1 LASDTR
7 KAVRPGGYAVE
18 QKPSSETPVSIQP
31 DTLALK
37 QKAEEEGLE
46 TIWER
51 FAAQQPECGFCQL
64 GLSCRI
70 CAMGP
75 CRIDPFGDGPQRGI
89 CGADADIMV
98 ARNLARMVAG
108 GAAAHSDHGRDLVET
123 LLAVAEGHAP
133 GYQLTDL
140 AKLDRIAAEYG
151 VAPELPPLTKARELA
166 LAMMEEYGI
175 KKGHLTFTKRLPAT
189 RLEKW
194 QALGITPRGIDWEI
208 AEMMHRTHMGVD
220 NDPVNLLLQALRTAL
235 ADGWGG
241 SMIATELSDILFGTP
256 QPAASQANIG
266 VLKADQVNIILHG
279 HNPLVSEMVVRA
291 AQDPELLQRA
301 RELGAQ
307 GINLVGLCCTGNE
320 VLMRKGIPMAG
331 NHLVQ
336 ELALITGAVEAILVD
351 YQCILPS
358 LGDLA
363 ACYHTIFFST
373 SPKAKFPKATHLAFT
388 PETGEAL
395 GREVVAR
402 AVENYARR
410 NPERVFIPA
419 SPVQQFTGFSVEAIL
434 AALGGTPEPLLEA
447 IKAGQLRGAV
457 GVVGCNNPKVT
468 QDFGHTTLTRE
479 LIARDI
485 LVLDTGCAA
494 VAHAKAGLKVPEAAE
509 LAGDGLKAVCRSLN
523 IPPVLHMG
531 SCVDNTRI
539 LALVA
544 ALAQAL
550 GVDTDQL
557 PVAAAAPEW
566 YSEKA
571 VAIASYAVASGVFT
585 VLGVVPPV
593 LGSKTV
599 TEVLLKGLTQHLG
612 ACFAVE
618 PDPKKAAAL
627 IIRHIEEKRRG
638 LGLEARGV

>member
-1 LASDTR
+1 MES
-7 KAVRPGGYAVE
+7 
-18 QKPSSETPVSIQP
+18 QSSSGNPVSIQP

-37 QKAEEEGLE
+37 EKAKQEGLE

-51 FAAQQPECGFCQL
+51 HQAQEPQCGFCQL

-70 CAMGP
+70 CVMGP
-75 CRIDPFGDGPQRGI
+75 CRIDPFGEGPQRGI

-98 ARNLARMVAG
+98 ARNLGRMVAA
-108 GAAAHSDHGRDLVET
+108 GAASHSDHGRDLVET

-140 AKLDRIAAEYG
+140 AKLDRIAEEFG
-151 VAPELPPLTKARELA
+151 ISQDLPPLAKARELA

-175 KKGHLTFTKRLPAT
+175 KKGYLTFTKRLPAP

-194 QALGITPRGIDWEI
+194 QALGIAPRGVDWEVT
-208 AEMMHRTHMGVD
+208 EMLHRTHMGVD

-256 QPAASQANIG
+256 KPIASQANIG
-266 VLKADQVNIILHG
+266 VLKADEVNVILHG

-291 AQDPELLQRA
+291 AQDPQLVKRA
-301 RELGAQ
+301 NDLGAK
-307 GINLVGLCCTGNE
+307 GINLAGLCCTGNE

-336 ELALITGAVEAILVD
+336 ELALITGAVEAMVVD

-358 LGDLA
+358 LGELA
-363 ACYHTIFFST
+363 SCYHTLFFTT
-373 SPKAKFPKATHLAFT
+373 SPKAKFPKATHLNFT

-395 GREVVAR
+395 GREIVTK
-402 AVENYARR
+402 AVENFARR
-410 NPERVFIPA
+410 NPDRVFIPV
-419 SPVQQFTGFSVEAIL
+419 SPTQQLTGFSVEAIL
-434 AALGGTPEPLLEA
+434 TALGGTPEPLLQA
-447 IKAGQLRGAV
+447 IKAGQIRGAA
-457 GVVGCNNPKVT
+457 GVVGCNNPKIT
-468 QDFGHTTLTRE
+468 QDYGHTTLTKE
-479 LIARDI
+479 LIANDI

-494 VAHAKAGLKVPEAAE
+494 VAHAKAGLKMPEAAE
-509 LAGDGLKAVCRSLN
+509 LAGPGLKAICQALN

-539 LALVA
+539 VYLAS

-550 GVDTDQL
+550 GVDMDQL

-571 VAIASYAVASGVFT
+571 ATIACYAVASGVYT
-585 VLGVVPPV
+585 ILGVAPPV

-599 TEVLLKGLTQHLG
+599 TDVLLNGITALLG

-618 PDPKKAAAL
+618 PDPKKAANL
-627 IIRHIEEKRRG
+627 IIRHIEAKRRG
-638 LGLEARGV
+638 LGLEAREVPQSP

>member
-1 LASDTR
+1 MDPKSPSE
-7 KAVRPGGYAVE
+7 KA
-18 QKPSSETPVSIQP
+18 VSIQP
-31 DTLALK
+31 DTIALK
-37 QKAEEEGLE
+37 EKARQEGLE

-51 FAAQQPECGFCQL
+51 LEAQQPECGFCQL

-70 CAMGP
+70 CVMGP
-75 CRIDPFGDGPQRGI
+75 CRIDPFGEGPQRGV

-98 ARNLARMVAG
+98 ARNLGRMVAA
-108 GAAAHSDHGRDLVET
+108 GAASHSDHGRDLVET

-140 AKLDRIAAEYG
+140 EKLDRIAAEFG
-151 VAPELPPLTKARELA
+151 VAADLPPQAKAKELA

-175 KKGHLTFTKRLPAT
+175 KKGHLTFTKRLPEA
-189 RLEKW
+189 RLAKW
-194 QALGITPRGIDWEI
+194 RALGIAPRGIDWEVT
-208 AEMMHRTHMGVD
+208 EMMHRTHMGVD
-220 NDPVNLLLQALRTAL
+220 NDPLNLLLQALRCAL

-241 SMIATELSDILFGTP
+241 SMIATELSDIMFGTP
-256 QPAASQANIG
+256 KPTASQANIG
-266 VLKADQVNIILHG
+266 VLKADQVNLILHG

-291 AQDPELLQRA
+291 AQVPELVQRA
-301 RELGAQ
+301 QDLGAK
-307 GINLVGLCCTGNE
+307 GINLAGLCCTGNE

-336 ELALITGAVEAILVD
+336 ELALLTGAVEAMVVD

-358 LGDLA
+358 LGELA
-363 ACYHTIFFST
+363 GCYHTLFFTT
-373 SPKAKFPKATHLAFT
+373 SPKAKFPKATHLNFT
-388 PETGEAL
+388 PESGEAL
-395 GREVVAR
+395 GREIVVR
-402 AVENYARR
+402 AVENFARR
-410 NPERVFIPA
+410 NPERVYIPA
-419 SPVQQFTGFSVEAIL
+419 RPTQQVSGFSVEAIL
-434 AALGGTPEPLLEA
+434 GALGGTPEPLLNA
-447 IKAGQLRGAV
+447 IKAGQIRGAA
-457 GVVGCNNPKVT
+457 GVVGCNNPKIT
-468 QDFGHTTLTRE
+468 HDYGHVNLTKA
-479 LIARDI
+479 LIANDI

-509 LAGDGLKAVCRSLN
+509 MAGPGLQAVCQALQ

-539 LALVA
+539 IYLAA

-550 GVDTDQL
+550 GVDLDQL

-571 VAIASYAVASGVFT
+571 AAIACYAVASGVYT
-585 VLGVVPPV
+585 VLGVAPPV

-599 TEVLLKGLTQHLG
+599 TDVLLNGITGHLG

-618 PDPKKAAAL
+618 PDPRKAAGL
-627 IIRHIEEKRRG
+627 VIRHVEGKRRA
-638 LGLEARGV
+638 LGLDAREA

>member
-1 LASDTR
+1 
-7 KAVRPGGYAVE
+7 
-18 QKPSSETPVSIQP
+18 
-31 DTLALK
+31 
-37 QKAEEEGLE
+37 
-46 TIWER
+46 
-51 FAAQQPECGFCQL
+51 
-64 GLSCRI
+64 
-70 CAMGP
+70 
-75 CRIDPFGDGPQRGI
+75 
-89 CGADADIMV
+89 MV
-98 ARNLARMVAG
+98 AA
-108 GAAAHSDHGRDLVET
+108 GAASHSDHGRDLVET
-123 LLAVAEGHAP
+123 LLAVAEGQAP

-140 AKLDRIAAEYG
+140 AKLDRIAAEFG
-151 VAPELPPLTKARELA
+151 VAADLPPGPKAKELA

-175 KKGHLTFTKRLPAT
+175 KKGHLTFTGRLPQA

-194 QALGITPRGIDWEI
+194 QALGIAPRGIDWEVT
-208 AEMMHRTHMGVD
+208 EMMHRTHMGVD
-220 NDPVNLLLQALRTAL
+220 NDAVNLLLQALRTAL

-256 QPAASQANIG
+256 KPAASLANIG

-291 AQDPELLQRA
+291 AQDPQLIQRA
-301 RELGAQ
+301 KELGAA
-307 GINLVGLCCTGNE
+307 GINLAGLCCTGNE

-336 ELALITGAVEAILVD
+336 ELALITGAVEAMVVD

-358 LGDLA
+358 LGELA
-363 ACYHTIFFST
+363 GCYHTFFFTT

-388 PETGEAL
+388 PETGETL
-395 GREVVAR
+395 GRQIVAQ
-402 AVENYARR
+402 AVENFARR
-410 NPERVFIPA
+410 QPERVFIPA

-434 AALGGTPEPLLEA
+434 AALGGSAEPLLNT
-447 IKAGQLRGAV
+447 IKAGQIRGAA
-457 GVVGCNNPKVT
+457 GVVGCNNPRV
-468 QDFGHTTLTRE
+468 QHDFGHVNLTRE
-479 LIARDI
+479 LIANDI

-494 VAHAKAGLKVPEAAE
+494 VAHAKSGLKVPEAAE
-509 LAGDGLKAVCRSLN
+509 LAGPGLKAVCQALH

-539 LALVA
+539 VYLAA

-550 GVDTDQL
+550 GVDMDQL

-571 VAIASYAVASGVFT
+571 ATIACYAVASGVYT
-585 VLGVVPPV
+585 VLGVAPPV

-599 TEVLLKGLTQHLG
+599 TDVLLNGITAHLG

-618 PDPKKAAAL
+618 PDPRKAAKL
-627 IIRHIEEKRRG
+627 IIRHIEAKRQA
-638 LGLEARGV
+638 LGLDAREV